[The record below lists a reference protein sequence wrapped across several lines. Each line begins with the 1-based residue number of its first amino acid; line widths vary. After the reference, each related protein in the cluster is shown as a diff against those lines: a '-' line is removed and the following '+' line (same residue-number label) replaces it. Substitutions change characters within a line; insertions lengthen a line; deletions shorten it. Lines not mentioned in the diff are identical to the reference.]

1 MSTTLIAAIVAL
13 IINFIV
19 LVIGLFKIVHLNRS
33 ISEAMNQKYQWQKM
47 VEQITTDQDAW
58 TKKLRELKIKEVSL
72 ETTIRQRVLEETNS
86 SLENIIK
93 EVEEERAKYKNACAN
108 FKKRIDLALKN
119 NTLYTGSSYTELRER
134 ETLYKNI
141 ESALLNALENN
152 KGVRLI
158 LTETLT
164 GTETNGRSNAGT
176 KTFELFFYKKEE
188 VIEWNKNKTSG
199 PWWALVQFTRVTFTI
214 YSLGLDREELN
225 NIKKEIECTQ

>member
-47 VEQITTDQDAW
+47 VDQITTDQDAW

-152 KGVRLI
+152 KGVRLT

-164 GTETNGRSNAGT
+164 GTETNSRSNAGT

-199 PWWALVQFTRVTFTI
+199 PWLGWVQFTRVTFTI
-214 YSLGLDREELN
+214 YSLGLDREELSD
-225 NIKKEIECTQ
+225 IKEEIKCTQ